1 MGLCLS
7 YGSLIDTLP
16 YTMDSST
23 LAPGTVSSRGARRAA
38 AILDATLQLL
48 GEVGYDQL
56 TIDAVAARAGS
67 SKATI
72 YRRWPD
78 KSALVCAALIDASR
92 RHPELPA
99 GATSLREDLLVL
111 IALMAKLG
119 ATEDP
124 GAFASLLA
132 AAQNDP
138 AIAEAVRVTAL
149 EPRRRDCRD
158 VIQRAIGRG
167 ELRDPRLATVLFEAA
182 IGQMMVRFLLQSD
195 GFDEPSQAD
204 FVDNTLIPILDVHDT
219 SIDKEDSHGGDHR
232 A

>member
-1 MGLCLS
+1 LFS
-7 YGSLIDTLP
+7 SSIIDTIP
-16 YTMDSST
+16 YTMD
-23 LAPGTVSSRGARRAA
+23 PNTVTPISAQSRGASRAA

-56 TIDAVAARAGS
+56 TIDAVAGLARS
-67 SKATI
+67 SKTTI

-78 KSALVCAALIDASR
+78 KSALVCAALISASE
-92 RHPELPA
+92 RHPELPS
-99 GATSLREDLLVL
+99 GATSLREDLL
-111 IALMAKLG
+111 ALVALFAKVA

-132 AAQNDP
+132 AAQKDP
-138 AIAEAVRVTAL
+138 AIATAVRVTAV

-167 ELRDPRLATVLFEAA
+167 ELHDPRLATALFEAA

-195 GFDEPSQAD
+195 GFDEARQID
-204 FVDNTLIPILDVHDT
+204 FVDNTLVPALKAH
-219 SIDKEDSHGGDHR
+219 DKEAPRDADH
-232 A
+232 

>member
-1 MGLCLS
+1 MTH
-7 YGSLIDTLP
+7 DTGFVE
-16 YTMDSST
+16 
-23 LAPGTVSSRGARRAA
+23 AGKGRGASRAA

-56 TIDAVAARAGS
+56 TIDAVAARARS
-67 SKATI
+67 SKTTI

-78 KSALVCAALIDASR
+78 KSSLVCAALISASV

-99 GATSLREDLLVL
+99 GGTSLREDLL
-111 IALMAKLG
+111 ALTALFAKV
-119 ATEDP
+119 ASIEDP

-132 AAQNDP
+132 AAQKDP
-138 AIAEAVRVTAL
+138 AIANAVRATAV

-167 ELRDPRLATVLFEAA
+167 ELRDPRLATALYEAA

-195 GFDEPSQAD
+195 GFDEARQID
-204 FVDNTLIPILDVHDT
+204 FVDNTLMPMLKAH
-219 SIDKEDSHGGDHR
+219 DKEAGPDADH
-232 A
+232 

>member
-1 MGLCLS
+1 MEP
-7 YGSLIDTLP
+7 T
-16 YTMDSST
+16 T
-23 LAPGTVSSRGARRAA
+23 LASVSLSSRGARRAA

-67 SKATI
+67 SKTTI

-78 KSALVCAALIDASR
+78 KSALVCAALVDASR
-92 RHPELPA
+92 RHPEMPA

-138 AIAEAVRVTAL
+138 AIGEAVRVTAL

-167 ELRDPRLATVLFEAA
+167 ELRDPRLATILFEIA
-182 IGQMMVRFLLQSD
+182 IGQMMVRFLLQPN

-204 FVDNTLIPILDVHDT
+204 FVDNTLIPAVYAHDS
-219 SIDKEDSHGGDHR
+219 SIDREDSHRGDH
-232 A
+232 

>member
-1 MGLCLS
+1 MIQDT
-7 YGSLIDTLP
+7 GSDRT
-16 YTMDSST
+16 
-23 LAPGTVSSRGARRAA
+23 ANSRGASRAA

-56 TIDAVAARAGS
+56 TIDAVAALARS
-67 SKATI
+67 SKTTI

-78 KSALVCAALIDASR
+78 KSALVCAALVSASV

-99 GATSLREDLLVL
+99 GATSLREDLL
-111 IALMAKLG
+111 ALTALFAKV
-119 ATEDP
+119 ASIEDP

-132 AAQNDP
+132 AAQKDP
-138 AIAEAVRVTAL
+138 AIATAVRATAV

-167 ELRDPRLATVLFEAA
+167 ELHDPRLATVLFEIS

-195 GFDEPSQAD
+195 GFDEALQVD
-204 FVDNTLIPILDVHDT
+204 FVDNTLIPTLKAH
-219 SIDKEDSHGGDHR
+219 DKEAGPDADR
-232 A
+232 